1 MTSYS
6 LPDAVK
12 YALALARQ
20 QDLSGEA
27 LAQFSEYWAR
37 EHWAQSAYLRQLSAL
52 LFAGAEPDKRYRVLE
67 RFYSLRHGL
76 IERFYAGK
84 TTVFDKARI
93 LAGKP
98 PLPILNAIG
107 VLTGLGARPKPLTL
121 AGTPR

>member
-1 MTSYS
+1 MRPLRLQFQAFGSYPGS
-6 LPDAVK
+6 EVVDF
-12 YALALARQ
+12 
-20 QDLSGEA
+20 EA
-27 LAQFSEYWAR
+27 LGR
-37 EHWAQSAYLRQLSAL
+37 RG
-52 LFAGAEPDKRYRVLE
+52 LFVVTGPT
-67 RFYSLRHGL
+67 G
-76 IERFYAGK
+76 AGK